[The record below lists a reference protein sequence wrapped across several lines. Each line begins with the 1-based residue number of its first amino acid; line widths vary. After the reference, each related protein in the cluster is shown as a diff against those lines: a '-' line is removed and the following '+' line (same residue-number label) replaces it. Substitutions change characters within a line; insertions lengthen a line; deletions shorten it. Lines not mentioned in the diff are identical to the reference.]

1 MLFKF
6 FLRLLCRAS
15 SSQVNGLTGLQELAT
30 VQQAAEGARRAALQE
45 HSDPNC
51 QAAK

>member
-1 MLFKF
+1 MHSFH
-6 FLRLLCRAS
+6 AHYAMYHQS
-15 SSQVNGLTGLQELAT
+15 SSQKNAGHEAHAT

>member
-1 MLFKF
+1 MLY
-6 FLRLLCRAS
+6 RLFSTFIIPS
-15 SSQVNGLTGLQELAT
+15 SSQINGLAGLQELAT

-45 HSDPNC
+45 HSDPHC